1 MCVTLLDMKRATVR
15 EVQHNL
21 AGVLRWIADGE
32 SVEIVRHRK
41 VVARI
46 VPAASPSTA
55 PDWPDFTARARNIWG
70 KAVKGKP
77 VSRLIVDDRDD
88 RL

>member
-1 MCVTLLDMKRATVR
+1 MKKATVR

-21 AGVLRWIADGE
+21 AGVLRWIADGD

-46 VPAASPSTA
+46 VPAESHSAA
-55 PDWPDFTARARNIWG
+55 PDWPDFAERARKIWG

-77 VSRLIVDDRDD
+77 VSRIIADDRKN

>member
-1 MCVTLLDMKRATVR
+1 MLDMKRATVR

-21 AGVLRWIADGE
+21 AGVLRWIADGD

-46 VPAASPSTA
+46 VPAVSHSTV
-55 PDWPDFTARARNIWG
+55 PEWPDFTASAQKIWG
-70 KAVKGKP
+70 KTIKGKP
-77 VSRLIVDDRDD
+77 VSRIIIDDRKD

>member
-1 MCVTLLDMKRATVR
+1 MLDMKQATVR

-21 AGVLRWIADGE
+21 AAVLRCIADGD
-32 SVEIVRHRK
+32 SVEITRRRR

-46 VPAASPSTA
+46 VPAASQSTA
-55 PDWPDFTARARNIWG
+55 PDWPDFAERARKIWG

-77 VSRLIVDDRDD
+77 VSGIIADDRKD